1 MLPNYF
7 PLNPSSH
14 RLAIIG
20 EAPGPHETAQNRPFC
35 GPSSG
40 LLRAAV
46 EQHGLSLSQCFQGYI
61 YNQVPPGGDI
71 EQLNKSDSEFQ
82 RSLQILLS
90 DLNKFGP
97 NCVLLL
103 GGTAL
108 WAAGVFHKINV
119 FRGTIFEG
127 FPHKHKCVATYS
139 PGYIQKVWDDSPLFL
154 FDVKRAIAE
163 SKDRQ
168 LNLPNRALN
177 PSTTAAECISK
188 LNAITPGTLVS
199 VDIEGGVPNPK
210 APKYKNWDGVS
221 CIGISTD
228 PMSAWTINLSDFDD
242 PTKAVVMQ
250 TFNRMMSNPDIPKVL
265 QNSLYDYT
273 VLAWLWKINTRN
285 IAHDTMLSG
294 WELYPELE
302 KALDVQT
309 SIYTK
314 EPYYKFEGKLYQEDV
329 DSKRTHRI
337 YCCKDAAVTLEI
349 CQAQQ
354 AMMTP
359 EQKAH
364 YQFNISL
371 LPSLQYM
378 SLRGIKYNQEG
389 SDRKLEELQCKM
401 NELQIACNTHANQ
414 KININSGKQMCEL
427 LYKKFGFEPQ
437 YIVKKGRKTNRLTAK
452 AEAMLKIIVK
462 QGSDAH
468 PFLKC
473 ALGWKKLEGMRKQ
486 LMVTTNADERVRG
499 SYNLVG
505 TETGRLSCQGSVT
518 GSGAYLEDDFDVKEK
533 ETKLNLQTVMEGL
546 RMFYVAD
553 EGQYFFQCDL
563 AGADGWTV
571 SARAAMLGDP
581 TMLDDYRAGMKP
593 AKIIALMYMQFQ
605 GQLKDVTKNIND
617 LPRDEIKRLTKV
629 TPIPD
634 SLYAVCKAVQHGSS
648 YDMGPRTMANNV
660 LLQTFKKSS
669 DLNIL
674 WVPESDCKKIQAV
687 FFKRYPGVREWQ
699 RWVQQQLNRGK
710 TLSCASGHVRTFFGR
725 PNNDQTFKA
734 AYAHEPQANTTY
746 ATNLAMHKL
755 WHDPDNRTKSG
766 NLIIQPLHSVHDALC
781 GQFPIDRA
789 EWAVNKIRS
798 YFNNTLSIGNERL
811 VIPYEGGYGPSWY
824 HTKEDTRVGSI

>member
-7 PLNPSSH
+7 PLNPSTS

-20 EAPGPHETAQNRPFC
+20 DAPGPHELAQNRPFC
-35 GPSSG
+35 GPTSG

-90 DLNKFGP
+90 DLNKFQP

-108 WAAGVFHKINV
+108 WAAGIFHKINV
-119 FRGTIFEG
+119 FRGTIFAG
-127 FPHKHKCVATYS
+127 FPQRHKCVATFA

-154 FDVKRAIAE
+154 FDVKRAITE
-163 SKDRQ
+163 SKNSQ
-168 LNLPNRALN
+168 LDLPNRFLN
-177 PSTTAAECISK
+177 PSTTASECISK

-199 VDIEGGVPNPK
+199 VDIEGGVPNPNETTHK
-210 APKYKNWDGVS
+210 HLDGVT

-228 PMSAWTINLSDFDD
+228 PMSAWIIPLQDFDD
-242 PTKAVVMQ
+242 DTKAVVMQ
-250 TFNRMMSNPDIPKVL
+250 TFNKMMSNPDIPKVL
-265 QNSLYDYT
+265 QNSLYDYV
-273 VLAWLWKINTRN
+273 VLAWLWKINAQN
-285 IAHDTMLSG
+285 VKHDTMLSG
-294 WELYPELE
+294 WEIYPELP
-302 KALDVQT
+302 KGLGTQA
-309 SIYTK
+309 SIWSM
-314 EPYYKFEGKLYQEDV
+314 EPYYKFERTSGADLEPSERKKLHY
-329 DSKRTHRI
+329 T

-349 CQAQQ
+349 HNAHMA
-354 AMMTP
+354 AMSP
-359 EQKAH
+359 EQRKH
-364 YQFNISL
+364 YDFNMELI
-371 LPSLQYM
+371 PSLQYM
-378 SLRGIKYNQEG
+378 SLRGIRFNK
-389 SDRKLEELQCKM
+389 DKCKLKHDEITAKM
-401 NELQIACNTHANQ
+401 RELQIACNTHAGIE
-414 KININSGKQMCEL
+414 INLNSPKQMCDL
-427 LYKKFGFEPQ
+427 LYKRLGFEPQ
-437 YIVKKGRKTNRLTAK
+437 YAMEAGRKTNRLTAN
-452 AEAMLKIIVK
+452 ADAMLKVIIK
-462 QGSDAH
+462 QGTAAH

-473 ALGWKKLEGMRKQ
+473 ALGWKKLEGLRKQ
-486 LMVTTNADERVRG
+486 LEITTDHDSRVRC

-505 TETGRLSCQGSVT
+505 TETGRLSCSGSVT
-518 GSGAYLEDDFDVKEK
+518 GSG
-533 ETKLNLQTVMEGL
+533 TNLQTITEPL
-546 RMFYVAD
+546 RFLYEAD
-553 EGQYFFQCDL
+553 ESHYFFQCDL

-571 SARAAMLGDP
+571 ASRASMLGDQ

-593 AKIIALMYMQFQ
+593 AKIIALMYMQLQ
-605 GQLKDVTKNIND
+605 GQLKEVTKNIND

-648 YDMGPRTMANNV
+648 YDMGPNTMANNV

-669 DLNIL
+669 DLNVL
-674 WVPESDCKKIQAV
+674 WVPPSDCKKIQAV
-687 FFKRYPGVREWQ
+687 FFTRYPGVREWQ
-699 RWVQQQLNRGK
+699 RWVQQQLNRNK
-710 TLSCASGHVRTFFGR
+710 SLTCASGHVRTFFGR

-755 WHDPDNRTKSG
+755 WHDPENRTSSG

-781 GQFPIDRA
+781 GQFPVERA
-789 EWAVNKIRS
+789 DWAVEKIRS
-798 YFNNTLSIGNERL
+798 YFNNALTIGNERI

-824 HTKEDTRVGSI
+824 HTKESTRTGVI

>member
-20 EAPGPHETAQNRPFC
+20 EAPGPYETAQNRPFW

-40 LLRAAV
+40 LLRSAL
-46 EQHGLSLSQCFQGYI
+46 EQHNISISSCFQGYI
-61 YNQVPPGGDI
+61 YNKVPPGGDI
-71 EQLNKSDSEFQ
+71 EYLNKSDDDFQ
-82 RSLQILLS
+82 RSLQILKS
-90 DLNKFGP
+90 DLNKFQP

-103 GGTAL
+103 GATAL
-108 WAAGVFHKINV
+108 WAAEVFHKINV
-119 FRGTIFEG
+119 FRGTVFQG
-127 FPHKHKCVATYS
+127 FSGRHKCVATYS
-139 PGYIQKVWDDSPLFL
+139 PGYISKVWDDSPLFL
-154 FDVKRAIAE
+154 FDIGRAVFQATTP
-163 SKDRQ
+163 SLD
-168 LNLPNRALN
+168 LPVRSLN

-188 LNAITPGTLVS
+188 LRAITAGTLVS
-199 VDIEGGVPNPK
+199 VDIEGGVPNPTETTH
-210 APKYKNWDGVS
+210 KNLDGVT

-228 PMSAWTINLSDFDD
+228 PMSAWIIPLQDFDD
-242 PTKAVVMQ
+242 DTKAVVMNE
-250 TFNRMMSNPDIPKVL
+250 FNKMMSNPDIPKVL

-273 VLAWLWKINTRN
+273 VLAWLWKINTKN
-285 IAHDTMLSG
+285 IVHDTMLSG
-294 WELYPELE
+294 WEIYPELP
-302 KALDVQT
+302 KGLGTQA
-309 SIYTK
+309 SIWTY
-314 EPYYKFEGKLYQEDV
+314 EPYYKFERTSGADLDPVDKKKLHY
-329 DSKRTHRI
+329 T

-349 CQAQQ
+349 HQAHMK
-354 AMMTP
+354 AMTP
-359 EQKAH
+359 EQRSH
-364 YQFNISL
+364 YDFNMQLI
-371 LPSLQYM
+371 PSLQYM
-378 SLRGIKYNQEG
+378 SLRGIKYDTVA
-389 SDRKLEELQCKM
+389 SKLKHDEISSKMRELQM
-401 NELQIACNTHANQ
+401 ACNTHAGVE
-414 KININSGKQMCEL
+414 INLNSPKQMCDL
-427 LYKKFGFEPQ
+427 LYKRLCFEPQ
-437 YIVKKGRKTNRLTAK
+437 YAVEAGRKTNRLTAN
-452 AEAMLKIIVK
+452 ADAMLKLIIR
-462 QGSDAH
+462 QGESAH

-473 ALGWKKLEGMRKQ
+473 ALGWKKLEGVRKQ
-486 LMVTTNADERVRG
+486 LEITTDHDSRVRC

-505 TETGRLSCQGSVT
+505 TETGRLSCSGSVT
-518 GSGAYLEDDFDVKEK
+518 GSG
-533 ETKLNLQTVMEGL
+533 TNLQTITEKL
-546 RMFYVAD
+546 RYLYTAD

-581 TMLDDYRAGMKP
+581 TMLDDYRAGLKP

-755 WHDPDNRTKSG
+755 WHDPDNRTSSG

-781 GQFPIDRA
+781 GQFPIERA
-789 EWAVNKIRS
+789 EWAVEKIRS